1 MPPEKPSQSLTASLP
16 ATRRWKRSASSPSP
30 SPSCRSTVSIQLSCS
45 QLSSLIVAR
54 PSRDQ
59 ENERTKHST
68 VLYVVRLA
76 ACCSSSRGRHDSANF
91 FLDRRHRHCACPCSS
106 SPRRWADRR
115 RCCCAAHH
123 PASRVPRGCAYAP
136 LMGGQRRR
144 LRAARRW
151 TRFERVA
158 GEAAGRTQS
167 NCSSGSRPR
176 ANRFPSLCGTRCSPR
191 AVSAS
196 AGKSRSSCWSG
207 WAPQPT
213 PSHTTRCCTRCDGP
227 STTMR
232 RWACGPRCTRPT
244 PTPSTTCSRS
254 AARLDG
260 GPRRRRCWQG
270 WSRCGSLVGKWP
282 MSPRGGATARPPG
295 LLGQTPQAR
304 TCSAHAL
311 RTPEEHS
318 SRSALQEERRC
329 RRQRRPIR

>member
-1 MPPEKPSQSLTASLP
+1 MPPSLLPLYLPSRPLGVTPPALPSQVRRLTFVSECRPLGSAPPAFRPTPCWHRRRSWLP
-16 ATRRWKRSASSPSP
+16 A
-30 SPSCRSTVSIQLSCS
+30 
-45 QLSSLIVAR
+45 
-54 PSRDQ
+54 
-59 ENERTKHST
+59 
-68 VLYVVRLA
+68 
-76 ACCSSSRGRHDSANF
+76 
-91 FLDRRHRHCACPCSS
+91 
-106 SPRRWADRR
+106 WADRR

-176 ANRFPSLCGTRCSPR
+176 ASRFPSLRGTRCSPR

-254 AARLDG
+254 AARPDG